1 VIAKRY
7 GASLQAVLDMN
18 GLGKRPSLK
27 PGSSL
32 LVPASATLP
41 TTVTAET
48 DAGRAKREASRTKT
62 ASRHTVKKGETV
74 AQVAQAYSVSSDD
87 LRRWNGL
94 SRTASLKPGQT
105 LKVTAPSAKM
115 STAGLQEQT
124 ASASAKPAPVPTP
137 ARRYTV
143 KHGDTLA
150 AIARTHGVTMADL
163 RRWNGLS
170 RTASLK
176 PGQELRIVAPQS

>member
-1 VIAKRY
+1 
-7 GASLQAVLDMN
+7 
-18 GLGKRPSLK
+18 
-27 PGSSL
+27 
-32 LVPASATLP
+32 
-41 TTVTAET
+41 
-48 DAGRAKREASRTKT
+48 
-62 ASRHTVKKGETV
+62 
-74 AQVAQAYSVSSDD
+74 
-87 LRRWNGL
+87 
-94 SRTASLKPGQT
+94 
-105 LKVTAPSAKM
+105 M

-137 ARRYTV
+137 TRRYTV